1 MEPPPFA
8 IHNSH
13 NSKKRVYTGSSSGG
27 TSIMD
32 AEVIEIPPPVYS
44 KSKALKQKAVICH
57 DVIDIDKDDDSDD
70 LMIIDVKAVSDTKGK
85 NVMPSFHGTPVSAAA
100 NGFQL
105 SESDSKSHNISA
117 PGNFSSDFPSIE
129 ELDLDMRSDDEYALL
144 QAHFDSIDI
153 PTGVEATIPWWPLSL
168 ESKEQATS
176 AGSSLFAN
184 VQSLDA
190 GMQKMDPSQ
199 PLRFDEPLQAIKSA
213 SKYFHGKGK
222 PFSSTSSSFGLH
234 MQPGGT
240 IFPPG
245 TQSPGWTGY
254 GNFPAANPLSSMQQ
268 MKPVDAFQA
277 FIGWQDAFLGGN
289 MKSSM
294 IQSVDKSGPVPFKA
308 SYMSHFPHP
317 STRVDDQIVSEISL
331 PSDLVSPRQGDT
343 IEVHILK
350 KLEHFKKFDTML
362 DHSDHHYANKKES
375 SMKPSKSWVKKIQEE
390 WKILERD
397 LPDTIFVR
405 VYETRMDLLRAV
417 IVGAEGTPY
426 HDGIFF
432 FDVYFPYSY
441 PSVPP
446 HVYYHSGGL
455 RLNPNLYNCGKVCLS
470 LLNTWGGGKEEK
482 WIPAV
487 STMLQVLVSI
497 QGLILNS
504 QPYFNEPGY
513 ASSKGSKHGEMRS
526 KEYNENTFLLSLKTM
541 LYSMRRP
548 PKHFEDFVFGHFFKH
563 AHDILLACRTYMS
576 GAEVGSI
583 VKKGGV
589 QNIQGNE
596 SCSEPFKK
604 KLQWQV
610 NTLVQAFG
618 KIGIKD
624 LEKYSI
630 PLDGGDKGIAALGHQ
645 NTKKGI
651 DF

>member
-1 MEPPPFA
+1 
-8 IHNSH
+8 
-13 NSKKRVYTGSSSGG
+13 
-27 TSIMD
+27 MD

-57 DVIDIDKDDDSDD
+57 DVIDIDEDD
-70 LMIIDVKAVSDTKGK
+70 IDVKAVLDTKGK
-85 NVMPSFHGTPVSAAA
+85 NVMPSFHAARVSAAV
-100 NGFQL
+100 NGFEL

-117 PGNFSSDFPSIE
+117 PGNFSPDFPSIE
-129 ELDLDMRSDDEYALL
+129 ELDLDVWFDDEYALL

-176 AGSSLFAN
+176 AGSSLFSN

-190 GMQKMDPSQ
+190 GMQKMDPSE

-213 SKYFHGKGK
+213 SKCFHGKGK

-254 GNFPAANPLSSMQQ
+254 GNFPAANALSSMQH
-268 MKPVDAFQA
+268 MKPMDVFKALLGLQV
-277 FIGWQDAFLGGN
+277 AFLRGH

-294 IQSVDKSGPVPFKA
+294 IQSVDTSGPAPFKA
-308 SYMSHFPHP
+308 SYMSHVPYP
-317 STRVDDQIVSEISL
+317 ATRVDDQIVSEISL

-343 IEVHILK
+343 IKVHILK
-350 KLEHFKKFDTML
+350 KFEHFKKFDTVL
-362 DHSDHHYANKKES
+362 DHSDHRYAKIKES

-405 VYETRMDLLRAV
+405 AYETRMDLLRAV

-446 HVYYHSGGL
+446 LVYYHSGGL
-455 RLNPNLYNCGKVCLS
+455 MLNLNLHHSGLVCLS
-470 LLNTWGGGKEEK
+470 LLNTWGRSKEEK
-482 WIPAV
+482 WIPGV

-497 QGLILNS
+497 QGLVLNS
-504 QPYFNEPGY
+504 QPCFNVPFL
-513 ASSKGSKHGEMRS
+513 ANSKRCKYGKMIS
-526 KEYNENTFLLSLKTM
+526 KEYNDNTFLLSLKTM

-563 AHDILLACRTYMS
+563 AHDILLACQTYMS
-576 GAEVGSI
+576 GAQVGSI

-589 QNIQGNE
+589 QNIQSNV
-596 SCSEPFKK
+596 SRSEPFKK
-604 KLQWQV
+604 ELQWHI
-610 NTLVQAFG
+610 NTLVQAFL

-630 PLDGGDKGIAALGHQ
+630 SLDDGDKGIAALGHQ
-645 NTKKGI
+645 KHQKGY
-651 DF
+651 